1 METDLLYIIKSLIMP
16 PGFIIFLAISGLLM
30 INRYRKTGSGLI
42 LISILTLYFL
52 STTYVSRQLAG
63 LLETT
68 PSIPVTIPAAT
79 DRQAIVILGGA
90 RYVEMPE
97 YGKPIPHA
105 YVLERLRYAVYIQKQ
120 THLPILVTG
129 GRVFPGSESEAHI
142 MNQVLIDS
150 FQTGARWLEE
160 ESRNTAQNAENS
172 YKLLEQEGIKR
183 IYLVT
188 HSIHMKRATT
198 IFTSKGFD
206 VTPAPTIYYSA
217 GTNLPPLMQWLPRSN
232 ALQLSHDTLY
242 EMLGQ
247 WWYSLRHN

>member
-1 METDLLYIIKSLIMP
+1 METSILYIIKSMVMP
-16 PGFIIFLAISGLLM
+16 PGLIIFLAISGLLM
-30 INRYRKTGSGLI
+30 INRYRKTGKSLI
-42 LISILTLYFL
+42 LISILSLYFL

-68 PSIPVTIPAAT
+68 PSLPVTIPAVT
-79 DRQAIVILGGA
+79 DRQAIIVLGGA
-90 RYVEMPE
+90 RYVDMPE

-105 YVLERLRYAVYIQKQ
+105 YVLERLRYAVHIQKQ

-142 MNQVLIDS
+142 MNEVLIDS

-172 YKLLEQEGIKR
+172 YQLLDKEGIRR

-188 HSIHMKRATT
+188 HSTHMKRATA
-198 IFTSKGFD
+198 IFTSQGFD

-232 ALQLSHDTLY
+232 ALQLSHDVLY
-242 EMLGQ
+242 ELIGQ